1 MHLNCINETHTHR
14 KLHFNKKLTFNSGS
28 AIRCYECNSYN
39 DTRCAHD
46 IPPKDLSIEC
56 GDHQKGVK
64 YSFCR
69 KIKQVIEFSVNQCE
83 LWTII
88 YHFVSFVKFFNS
100 YSTSGYTYHSWM
112 RLGWFH
118 LQEQVLSTV
127 WIWWSPGSV
136 RMWSRQLQWFDGI
149 EEFNNRCD
157 CFNDFFA
164 FRYEEL
170 IKKI

>member
-83 LWTII
+83 FMDNKFSFCKFCEIFQFLQYQRI
-88 YHFVSFVKFFNS
+88 HVSFVDAAGMIPPTR
-100 YSTSGYTYHSWM
+100 TSVINGLDLVVARKCAHVIKTIAM
-112 RLGWFH
+112 
-118 LQEQVLSTV
+118 
-127 WIWWSPGSV
+127 V
-136 RMWSRQLQWFDGI
+136 RRH
-149 EEFNNRCD
+149 
-157 CFNDFFA
+157 
-164 FRYEEL
+164 
-170 IKKI
+170 